1 MNSGTESERRRRTVA
16 SLELGVLLALVG
28 GFLDAYSFISLGG
41 VFANAQT
48 GNVVLF
54 GVEAARGHWGAAV
67 RHIPPILAFMIGVG
81 VAETL
86 RRPRVAAVVRWP
98 ARAALVL
105 EILVLAAV
113 GFLSSVVPQSVLVVV
128 IAFVASV
135 QVSTFRTLIN
145 WTYNTTMTTGNL
157 RSAAQAL
164 YLVVADRD
172 PEAARKAR
180 SFGTVILSFLVGGFA
195 GGLLTL
201 RIGACSI
208 WICAAVLLL
217 ALGLFVVDEHREVWG
232 RRLSMPRRPLTRRRR

>member
-1 MNSGTESERRRRTVA
+1 MRTATESARRRTVA

-28 GFLDAYSFISLGG
+28 GFLDAYSFIHLGG

-54 GVEAARGHWGAAV
+54 GVEAAQGHWGSAV
-67 RHIPPILAFMIGVG
+67 RHLPPIVAFMIGVA

-86 RRPRVAAVVRWP
+86 RRPRVAARIRSP

-105 EILVLAAV
+105 EILVLVAA
-113 GFLSSVVPQSVLVVV
+113 GFVSSVVPADALVVV

-135 QVSTFRTLIN
+135 QVSSFRKLLD
-145 WTYNTTMTTGNL
+145 WPYNTTMTTGNL

-164 YLVVADRD
+164 YVAVADRD
-172 PEAARKAR
+172 AGSARKAR
-180 SFGTVILSFLVGGFA
+180 SFAVIIVSFLIGGFL

-201 RIGACSI
+201 RLGAHAI

-217 ALGLFVVDEHREVWG
+217 ALGLFVVDV
-232 RRLSMPRRPLTRRRR
+232 RRNLLELRRRRSRRPR